1 MTTKKSSKLM
11 SAGGKRR
18 SPKFIETTQNYD
30 TMMYLGLHVTTKTM
44 KKVIKIYE
52 SRREMVVTRGPPPR
66 SFSLGDPINL
76 LYDLIEVKK
85 NCAQY
90 LTKD

>member
-1 MTTKKSSKLM
+1 MSLTTKKSSKLM

-30 TMMYLGLHVTTKTM
+30 TMMYLGLHVTTKTT

-52 SRREMVVTRGPPPR
+52 SRREMVVTRGPPHPPDY
-66 SFSLGDPINL
+66 FPWGTP
-76 LYDLIEVKK
+76 LIY
-85 NCAQY
+85 C
-90 LTKD
+90 TT